1 MTLLH
6 LMVPLL
12 HLMMPLLPLTML
24 HPLPMTVQALPLPMT
39 VQVNLPTTASSL
51 HLHSPRESYQHPHKY
66 HMEGFKLFNLPQL
79 NPVVIPMDLLQLLLK
94 VLTALQLVVQ
104 LSPVVIPMDLQQ
116 LLLKVLTLS
125 PPHLSSH
132 PTQ

>member
-1 MTLLH
+1 
-6 LMVPLL
+6 
-12 HLMMPLLPLTML
+12 
-24 HPLPMTVQALPLPMT
+24 MT

-79 NPVVIPMDLLQLLLK
+79 NPVVIPMDLQQLQLKVLTALQLVVQLNQVVILMDLLQLLLK

-132 PTQ
+132 PTQWPRLNQTTE